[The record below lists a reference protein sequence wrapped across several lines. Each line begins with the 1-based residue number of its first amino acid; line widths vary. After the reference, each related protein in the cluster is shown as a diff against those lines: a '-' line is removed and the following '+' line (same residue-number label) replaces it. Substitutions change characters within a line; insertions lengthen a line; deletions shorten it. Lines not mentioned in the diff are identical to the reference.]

1 MQQPTGAVGTAV
13 FVTPDGDRIRV
24 RHRRTAA
31 TASRVGAAF
40 ACGAIAS
47 QPAVG
52 IAFWLQRP
60 SDTTRGDAVA

>member
-1 MQQPTGAVGTAV
+1 MATESASGIDAQP
-13 FVTPDGDRIRV
+13 
-24 RHRRTAA
+24 A